1 MARHVTLSLHDT
13 SSRTKRVFEPI
24 DPANVRLYACG
35 PTVYDFAHIG
45 NGRTA
50 VTFDLVFRVLRYV
63 YGDEHVTYVRN
74 ITDIEDKIMA
84 RAKRDGVSIREL
96 TNGTAKVYQDDM
108 AGLGSLPP
116 THEPRATDYVDGMIE
131 MISKLIDLGHAY
143 EAEGHVLFDVSS
155 DKNYGSL
162 SGRSLD
168 DMIAGARVEVAP
180 YKRNAT
186 DFVLWK
192 PSDEDMPGWESPWG
206 KGRPGW
212 HIECSVMGEH
222 LLGDTFDIHGGGI
235 DLSFPHHENELA
247 QSSCSHGGAKLAN
260 YWMHGGF
267 LQVEGEK
274 MSKSLGNFLVVHDLL
289 GDWPGEALRLHLFMT
304 HYRQPLNWTV
314 EGVRE
319 AKGILD
325 RWYASTADVGEVT
338 ADDVPESVTS
348 ALLDDLNTPQALAAL
363 HKLCGESQ
371 KGSEEAARALKASGQ
386 LMGLFGHT
394 AEEWAAWRPATS
406 TVDDAQVE
414 SLIAARKQAR
424 DEKDFAEADRI
435 RDELT
440 ALGIEIKDGPDGT
453 TWTVAT

>member
-1 MARHVTLSLHDT
+1 MARDVTLSLYDT
-13 SSRTKRVFEPI
+13 SAREKRVFEPI

-50 VTFDLVFRVLRYV
+50 VTFDLLFRVLRYV
-63 YGDEHVTYVRN
+63 YGVDHVTYVRN

-84 RAKRDGVSIREL
+84 RAVRDGVSIREL
-96 TNGTAKVYQDDM
+96 TDKTAAIYQADM
-108 AGLGSLPP
+108 GGLGNLEPS
-116 THEPRATDYVDGMIE
+116 HEPRATDYIPGMIA
-131 MISKLIDLGHAY
+131 MISTLIDKGHAY
-143 EAEGHVLFDVSS
+143 EAEGHVLFDVAS
-155 DKNYGSL
+155 DTNYGCL

-192 PSDEDMPGWESPWG
+192 PSDADMPGWESPWG

-212 HIECSVMGEH
+212 HIECSVMGEA
-222 LLGDTFDIHGGGI
+222 LLGETFDIHGGGI
-235 DLSFPHHENELA
+235 DLAFPHHENEVA
-247 QSSCSHGGAKLAN
+247 QSTCAHDGASLAN

-267 LQVEGEK
+267 LQVDGEK

-289 GDWPGEALRLHLFMT
+289 DDWPGEALRLHLFMT

-314 EGVRE
+314 DGVRE

-325 RWYASTADVGEVT
+325 RWYGSIAEVGDVSADEVP
-338 ADDVPESVTS
+338 DSVS
-348 ALLDDLNTPQALAAL
+348 GALLDDLNTPQALAAL
-363 HKLCGESQ
+363 HKLCGDSQ
-371 KGSEEAARALKASGQ
+371 KGSNEAARALKASGM
-386 LMGLFGHT
+386 LIGLFNQT
-394 AEEWAAWRPATS
+394 SAAWASWRPAS
-406 TVDDAQVE
+406 ASVDDARIE
-414 SLIAARKQAR
+414 RLIAERNAARK
-424 DEKDFAEADRI
+424 DKDFAEADRI

-440 ALGIEIKDGPDGT
+440 DMGIEIKDGPDGT
-453 TWTVAT
+453 TWSVAT

>member
-1 MARHVTLSLHDT
+1 MSRHVTLSLHDT
-13 SSRTKRVFEPI
+13 STREKRVFEPI

-50 VTFDLVFRVLRYV
+50 VTFDLTFRVLRYV
-63 YGDEHVTYVRN
+63 YGEDHVTYVRN

-84 RAKRDGVSIREL
+84 RARRDGVTIREL

-108 AGLGSLPP
+108 AGLGCLPP
-116 THEPRATDYVDGMIE
+116 THEPRATDYVDGMIA
-131 MISKLIDLGHAY
+131 MISRLIDLGHAY

-192 PSDEDMPGWESPWG
+192 PSDADMPGWESPWG

-222 LLGDTFDIHGGGI
+222 LLGETFDIHGGGI
-235 DLSFPHHENELA
+235 DLAFPHHENEVA
-247 QSSCSHGGAKLAN
+247 QSSCAHGGAKLAN

-267 LQVEGEK
+267 LQVDGEK

-304 HYRQPLNWTV
+304 HYRQPLNWTAD
-314 EGVRE
+314 GVRE

-325 RWYASTADVGEVT
+325 RWYASTAEVGDVT
-338 ADDVPESVTS
+338 ADDVPESVAA

-363 HKLCGESQ
+363 HKLCSESQ
-371 KGSEEAARALKASGQ
+371 KGDAAAARALKASGR
-386 LMGLFGHT
+386 LIGLFGQT
-394 AEEWAAWRPATS
+394 AEQWAAWRPATS

-414 SLIAARKQAR
+414 SLIAARKAAR